1 MWLTRAVFLL
11 YAELRKQRLQECQR
25 PCENRLL
32 VMVAVEEKVVD
43 LCVNGRAGVFQ
54 IIRKKIVS
62 RNVQGVGD
70 SNYQFK
76 TGETPSILDVTDML
90 VWRSLQRKVMREG
103 GKLWAWIIA
112 VQGFPSI

>member
-1 MWLTRAVFLL
+1 MQPPGRIEGTGVAYAGSFLL

-43 LCVNGRAGVFQ
+43 LCVNGRTGVFQ

-62 RNVQGVGD
+62 RNVQCVGD
-70 SNYQFK
+70 RNEEF
-76 TGETPSILDVTDML
+76 ETWISPAAFNVAYML
-90 VWRSLQRKVMREG
+90 GIYRYS
-103 GKLWAWIIA
+103 A
-112 VQGFPSI
+112 S